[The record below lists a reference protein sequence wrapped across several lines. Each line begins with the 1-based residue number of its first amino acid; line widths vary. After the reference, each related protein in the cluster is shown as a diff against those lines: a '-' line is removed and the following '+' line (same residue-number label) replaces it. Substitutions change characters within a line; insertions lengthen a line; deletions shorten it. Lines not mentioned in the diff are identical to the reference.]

1 MPIPFPFDFRKP
13 DYTAV
18 FEWRMERLERI
29 RKAPEMLPALREFY
43 RTNPAQFIIDWGM
56 TTDPRNLDYGLP
68 ATIPFLLFPRQE
80 EWINWIMDRRGNRE
94 NGLTEK
100 SREMGLSWTSVGLA
114 CSLCLFNKDMVIGFG
129 SRKEMYVD
137 STSDPKSLFWKARKF
152 IELLPVEFR
161 GGWNEKTLQIHGG
174 GISGIR
180 GDHQGRGWR

>member
-13 DYTAV
+13 DYIAV

-80 EWINWIMDRRGNRE
+80 
-94 NGLTEK
+94 NGLT
-100 SREMGLSWTSVGLA
+100 GSWTDAEIV
-114 CSLCLFNKDMVIGFG
+114 KTG
-129 SRKEMYVD
+129 SQRKAV
-137 STSDPKSLFWKARKF
+137 KW
-152 IELLPVEFR
+152 
-161 GGWNEKTLQIHGG
+161 G
-174 GISGIR
+174 
-180 GDHQGRGWR
+180 